1 MALRPR
7 TQDREA
13 ISSPP
18 ADQESRTTSRTEHF
32 ASHPCAIDAAAS
44 KLFGDFIN
52 ARSAVRRPAYFD
64 VWLTSLSCF
73 TSLSIWRQVCNS
85 T

>member
-1 MALRPR
+1 MAYAQELKMVKPYLRPGR
-7 TQDREA
+7 PKNRGLPRE
-13 ISSPP
+13 
-18 ADQESRTTSRTEHF
+18 QEDF

-44 KLFGDFIN
+44 RLFSDFIN

-73 TSLSIWRQVCNS
+73 TSLSISRQVCNS